1 MTKTPHHTINIAI
14 AGLGT
19 VGCGLIEIIENLK
32 KHEKNAPVVNIV
44 AVSARDKN
52 KQRPIDCKQYQWF
65 DDPVSMAK
73 DDKVDI
79 VIELIGGEYGMAEQI
94 LKTAIEHKKSVI
106 TANKALLARNG
117 FDIAEL
123 VEKHQVMIGWEAAVA
138 GVIPIIANISNN
150 LVADNVQSIFG
161 ILNGT
166 CNYILT
172 KMKQDKIDFDVALQD
187 AQNLGL
193 AEADPALDISGMDAA
208 QKLALLA
215 SIAFHIKP
223 NVNNIHVTGIE
234 DIQYDDI
241 VFAKSLGYDI
251 KLIAHAEQMNDE
263 IYLSV
268 SPVLLKY
275 DSSLAHIDGEMNAV
289 AVNSQY
295 AGLSMVTGAGAGA
308 HPTAIA
314 VTADLMNIIRHP
326 NHSNHLFGI
335 STTNLQQANYFSHD
349 NYEAQ
354 YFIRITV
361 KDIAGVLADIM
372 AIMKEYGV
380 SIDMFMQRATVER
393 NKPSSGNVSLF
404 MITHNTRYAVIFA
417 ALTQVKK
424 FPFVIENA
432 LALPLHK

>member
-1 MTKTPHHTINIAI
+1 MKNTSKTPINIAI

-32 KHEKNAPVVNIV
+32 KNAVPVNIV

-52 KQRPIDCKQYQWF
+52 KQRPINHNDYQWF

-79 VIELIGGEYGMAEQI
+79 IIELIGGEYGTAEQI
-94 LKTAIEHKKSVI
+94 IKTAIEHKKSVI
-106 TANKALLARNG
+106 TANKALLARDG
-117 FDIAEL
+117 FAIAEL

-150 LVADNVQSIFG
+150 LAADNVQSIFG

-172 KMKQDKIDFDVALQD
+172 KMKQDKINFDVALQD

-193 AEADPALDISGMDAA
+193 AEADPTLDISGMDAA

-215 SIAFHIKP
+215 SISFHIKP
-223 NVNNIHVTGIE
+223 DVSQIHVTGIE
-234 DIQYDDI
+234 NIQYADI
-241 VFAKSLGYDI
+241 ILAKSLGYDI
-251 KLIAHAEQMNDE
+251 KLIAHAEKMNDE

-268 SPVLLKY
+268 TPTLLKI
-275 DSSLAHIDGEMNAV
+275 DAPLAHIDGEMNAV

-295 AGLSMVTGAGAGA
+295 AGFGMVTGAGAGA

-314 VTADLMNIIRHP
+314 VIADLMNIIRHP
-326 NHSNHLFGI
+326 SHSNHLFGV
-335 STTNLQQANYFSHD
+335 STAQLQQANYFSHD

-354 YFIRITV
+354 YFIRIRV
-361 KDIAGVLADIM
+361 KDIPGVLADIM

-380 SIDMFMQRATVER
+380 SIDMFMQRSTIER
-393 NKPSSGNVSLF
+393 NEPRSGNVSLF
-404 MITHNTRYAVIFA
+404 MITHHTRYAVISA

-424 FPFVIENA
+424 FPFVIEN
-432 LALPLHK
+432 LLTLPLNK